1 MRRLGSWFVLLCFA
15 SLACAETPTWIWNSK
30 NAANNETIYARKEIE
45 LAGPV
50 KQATLYATADNHVTV
65 TFNGKPVIQHDEW
78 NNWGKADVT
87 KLISDKTALIAVAA
101 KNDDGAAALLVKLE
115 VTYKDG
121 KSATF
126 VSDGSWSVA
135 AKSAPGWDKAG
146 FAADWQK
153 ATVIGKLG
161 IQPWGN
167 VGVATVA
174 AAPGEATPV
183 ENIKSL
189 DGFKVERLYS
199 VPIGQEGSWVSM
211 TPDPQGRLI
220 CCDQYGGLFRVTP
233 GKDAETTK
241 IEKLDVPIGDAQGLL
256 CAYDALYV
264 TVNGGAAQGSGLYKV
279 TDTNGDDQYD
289 KVELLKKFDGGGE
302 HGPHAVR
309 LGPDGR
315 LYVIAGNHTNIPKE
329 SEVGAPHKNWA
340 EDLLLPRNPDGNGH
354 ATGRMAPAGWIASTD
369 KDGKEWQL
377 LCAGFRN
384 PYDIAFN
391 ADGELFTYDAD
402 MEWDTGTPWYRPT
415 RVNHAVSA
423 GEFGWRYGTGKW
435 PDYYVDSVGAVVDI
449 GLGSPTG
456 IEMGLGAKFP
466 AKYQSAL
473 YINDWT
479 YGVIYAVHMQ
489 PQGASYTATFEK
501 FITGRPLPVTDICVN
516 PKDGALYF
524 TIGGRRTQSGL
535 YRVTYD
541 GSESTAPIAMT
552 ESQEGKEARALR
564 RELEKLHTT
573 NPTGALGQIWPN
585 LASNDRAIRYAARVA
600 LEGQAL
606 ADWKDKAL
614 AEANTNATI
623 QALTALCRVGAKT
636 DQAAVLAKLNALP
649 YDRMSEE
656 QILDAL
662 RVYQLAYIRLGGKQ
676 NDAADEA
683 VIATINPLFPAQ
695 SEKLN
700 RELFNLLVYLEAPG
714 IVDRGM
720 QQLFAGQTQQE
731 QMFYAFVLRNA
742 EKGWTM
748 DQRKA
753 YFSWMNLA
761 QSKYRG
767 GNSFQKFV
775 MQIRND
781 AAEKLAKADLA
792 ELKEIMEG
800 GQTEEVAKLE
810 TTRQFVHNWQ
820 VDDLIGMLPEVEA
833 GRNFEKGQAA
843 FEAAQ
848 CAKCHRYAGQ
858 GGGTGPDLTGVGNRF
873 APLYV
878 LEAMIVPSKVVSD
891 QYVNTI
897 FQTDTGDILVG
908 RIISETDDE
917 YQIRTGPFAK
927 ELTVVKKDEV
937 EGMKHSPL
945 SEMPTGLLNTLTQE
959 EILDLIAYLR
969 SGGNPNDEAFSK
981 K

>member
-1 MRRLGSWFVLLCFA
+1 MRRFGSWFVLLCFA
-15 SLACAETPTWIWNSK
+15 SAAVAETPMWIWNSK
-30 NAANNETIYARKEIE
+30 NATDNQTVYARKEFE

-50 KQATLYATADNHVTV
+50 KTATLYATADNSITV
-65 TFNGKPVIQHDEW
+65 SLNGKPVIQHRDW
-78 NNWGKADVT
+78 GSWGKANVT
-87 KLISDKTALIAVAA
+87 SLIRDDRALIAAVG
-101 KNDDGAAALLVKLE
+101 KNEGGSAALLVKLE
-115 VTYKDG
+115 VEYKDG
-121 KSATF
+121 KKTTY
-126 VSDGSWSVA
+126 VSDGTWSVA
-135 AKSAPGWDKAG
+135 TEASPGWDHAD
-146 FAADWQK
+146 FAADWKQ
-153 ATVIGKLG
+153 ATVLGKLG
-161 IQPWGN
+161 MQPWGN
-167 VGVATVA
+167 VGKATIA
-174 AAPGEATPV
+174 AAPGEATPI
-183 ENIKSL
+183 ENIQTL

-199 VPIGQEGSWVSM
+199 VPLGQQGSWVSM
-211 TPDPQGRLI
+211 TADPQGRLI
-220 CCDQYGGLFRVTP
+220 CSDQYGGLFRITP
-233 GKDAETTK
+233 GADADTTK
-241 IEKLDVPIGDAQGLL
+241 IEKLDVAIGDAQGLL
-256 CAYDALYV
+256 CAFDALYV
-264 TVNGGAAQGSGLYKV
+264 SVNGNAAQGSGFYRV

-289 KVELLKKFDGGGE
+289 KVELLKKFKGGGE
-302 HGPHAVR
+302 HGPHAIR
-309 LGPDGR
+309 LGPDGM
-315 LYVIAGNHTNIPKE
+315 LYVIAGNHTDIPE
-329 SEVGAPHKNWA
+329 GSEVGAPHKNWA
-340 EDLLLPRNPDGNGH
+340 EDLFLPRNPDGNGH
-354 ATGRMAPAGWIASTD
+354 ATGRMAPAGWIARTD
-369 KDGKEWQL
+369 KDGEQWQL

-402 MEWDTGTPWYRPT
+402 MEWDTGAPWYRPT

-423 GEFGWRYGTGKW
+423 AEFGWRYGTGKW
-435 PDYYVDSVGAVVDI
+435 PDYYVDSVGSVVDI

-489 PQGASYTATFEK
+489 PQGATYTATFEK

-524 TIGGRRTQSGL
+524 AIGGRKTQSGL

-541 GSESTAPIAMT
+541 GNESTAPIATT
-552 ESQEGKEARALR
+552 EAKEGREARALR
-564 RELEKLHTT
+564 RELEMLHTT
-573 NPTGALGQIWPN
+573 TADDALAKIWSS
-585 LASNDRAIRYAARVA
+585 LGSNDRSIRYAARVA
-600 LEGQAL
+600 LENQPIA
-606 ADWKDKAL
+606 AWKEKAL
-614 AEANTNATI
+614 AESNTNATI
-623 QALTALCRVGAKT
+623 QALTALCRVGDKA
-636 DQAAVLAKLNALP
+636 DQAAVLTKLNSLP

-656 QILDAL
+656 QTLDAL
-662 RVYQLAYIRLGGKQ
+662 RVYELAYIRLGGKQ
-676 NDAADEA
+676 DDTINEA
-683 VIATINPLFPAQ
+683 VVAQLNPRFPGD
-695 SEKLN
+695 SEEVN
-700 RELFNLLVYLEAPG
+700 HALFNVLVYLDAPG

-731 QMFYAFVLRNA
+731 QMFYAFALRNA
-742 EKGWTM
+742 ASGWTM

-761 QSKYRG
+761 QAKYRG
-767 GNSFQKFV
+767 GNSFKKFV

-800 GQTEEVAKLE
+800 AQTEEVANLE

-820 VDDLIGMLPEVEA
+820 VDDLIAMLPEVES
-833 GRNFEKGQAA
+833 GRNFEKGRLV

-908 RIISETDDE
+908 RIINETDDA
-917 YQIRTGPFAK
+917 YQIRSGPFAK
-927 ELTVVKKDEV
+927 ELTTVKKDEV
-937 EGMKHSPL
+937 EGMKHSPQ
-945 SEMPTGLLNTLTQE
+945 SEMPDGLMNTLTKE

-969 SGGNPNDEAFSK
+969 SGGNPNDAAFSK
-981 K
+981 

>member
-1 MRRLGSWFVLLCFA
+1 MCRLASCFVLLCFA
-15 SLACAETPTWIWNSK
+15 SVACAQTPMWIWKSNS
-30 NAANNETIYARKEIE
+30 AADNETVYVRKEVQ
-45 LAGPV
+45 LTGPV
-50 KQATLYATADNHVTV
+50 KQATLYATADNHISA
-65 TFNGKPVIQHDEW
+65 TFNGKPVIQHDDW
-78 NNWGKADVT
+78 ATWGKANVT
-87 KLISDKTALIAVAA
+87 KLIRDDRALIAAAGKNDSGVAA
-101 KNDDGAAALLVKLE
+101 MLLKLE
-115 VTYKDG
+115 VEYKDG
-121 KSATF
+121 KKQTF
-126 VSDGSWSVA
+126 VSDDSWSVST
-135 AKSAPGWDKAG
+135 KSAPGWDRAG
-146 FAADWQK
+146 FKADWK
-153 ATVIGKLG
+153 NAYVLGKLG
-161 IQPWGN
+161 MQPWGN
-167 VGVATVA
+167 VNVAAVA

-183 ENIKSL
+183 DNIKTL
-189 DGFKVERLYS
+189 EGFTVERLYS
-199 VPIGQEGSWVSM
+199 VPLGQEGSWVSM
-211 TPDPQGRLI
+211 TADPQGRLI
-220 CCDQYGGLFRVTP
+220 CSDQYGGLFRVTP
-233 GKDAETTK
+233 GKDAATTK
-241 IEKLDVPIGDAQGLL
+241 IEQLDVAIGAAQGLL

-264 TVNGGAAQGSGLYKV
+264 SVNGGAAQGSGFYKV

-289 KVELLKKFDGGGE
+289 KVELLKKFNGGGE
-302 HGPHAVR
+302 HGPHAIR
-309 LGPDGR
+309 LGPDGK
-315 LYVIAGNHTNIPKE
+315 LYVIAGNHTNIPQGG
-329 SEVGAPHKNWA
+329 EVGAPHKNWA

-354 ATGRMAPAGWIASTD
+354 ATGRMAPAGWIARTD
-369 KDGKEWQL
+369 RDGKEWEL
-377 LCAGFRN
+377 ICAGFRN

-402 MEWDTGTPWYRPT
+402 MEWDTGSPWYRPT

-423 GEFGWRYGTGKW
+423 AEYGWRYGTGKW

-466 AKYQSAL
+466 AKYQNAL

-479 YGVIYAVHMQ
+479 YGVIYAVQMT
-489 PQGASYTATFEK
+489 PQGATYTANFEK
-501 FITGRPLPVTDICVN
+501 FITGRPLPVTDIVVN

-541 GSESTAPIAMT
+541 GPESTAPVATT
-552 ESQEGKEARALR
+552 EGEEGREARALR

-573 NPTGALGQIWPN
+573 QPDGALGKIWPS

-600 LEGQAL
+600 LENQDL
-606 ADWKDKAL
+606 AAWKDKAL
-614 AEANTNATI
+614 AETNANATI
-623 QALTALCRVGAKT
+623 QALAALCRTGDKV
-636 DQAAVLAKLNALP
+636 DQTAVLEKLNTLP

-676 NDAADEA
+676 NDAANEA
-683 VIATINPLFPAQ
+683 VIAVLDPRFPGD

-714 IVDRGM
+714 IVEKGM
-720 QQLFAGQTQQE
+720 KQLFAGQTQQE

-761 QSKYRG
+761 QTKYRG
-767 GNSFQKFV
+767 GNSFKKFV
-775 MQIRND
+775 MQIRDN
-781 AAEKLAKADLA
+781 ASEKLAKADLA
-792 ELKEIMEG
+792 ELKEIMDG
-800 GQTEEVAKLE
+800 GQIEEVANLE

-820 VDDLIGMLPEVEA
+820 VDDLVGMLPQVES
-833 GRNFEKGQAA
+833 GRSFEKGRVA

-848 CAKCHRYAGQ
+848 CAKCHRFAGQ

-878 LEAMIVPSKVVSD
+878 LEAMILPSKVVSD

-917 YQIRTGPFAK
+917 YQVRSGPFAK
-927 ELTVVKKDEV
+927 ELTVLKKDEID
-937 EGMKHSPL
+937 GMKHSPQ
-945 SEMPTGLLNTLTQE
+945 SEMPSGLLNTLTQE

-969 SGGNPNDEAFSK
+969 SAGNENDAAFK